1 MFGSTAA
8 VYASMRSVDPCGSC
22 SMCIWRSPQRC
33 ISMIIQCSHLS
44 RARRKPINSYLSFST
59 CWGGNMIG
67 LGPRGH
73 HSLDPLMWGLTLDL
87 NGLQDN
93 GSIALR
99 NKEGRIEK
107 ISAKILKIRDSG
119 SMGLADAQEIHGLLN
134 FATGYFAGRS
144 LKYACF
150 KIFSLIDKRRQE
162 IYPIAGLVQRGPLVA
177 QLRSTQDNPPRH

>member
-1 MFGSTAA
+1 
-8 VYASMRSVDPCGSC
+8 MR
-22 SMCIWRSPQRC
+22 
-33 ISMIIQCSHLS
+33 
-44 RARRKPINSYLSFST
+44 
-59 CWGGNMIG
+59 
-67 LGPRGH
+67 
-73 HSLDPLMWGLTLDL
+73 LDL
-87 NGLQDN
+87 GLEWTAGH

-107 ISAKILKIRDSG
+107 KSAKILKIRDSG
-119 SMGLADAQEIHGLLN
+119 SMSLADAKEIHGLLS